1 MNAPS
6 DKGLSRRDFAKSS
19 ALAAGFA
26 LMAGT
31 SALAQEHADTAKIG
45 FMASLGFSR
54 MPAEEVVGHL
64 KELGYGAVEW
74 TLAHFNPRAHKAAE
88 LRQVVETTRAAGME
102 VSELVVQQ
110 DYVHGDDAV
119 REDRLAL
126 TLECIAACAEHD
138 IATVNLFTGPA
149 PWDPNAPVVGK
160 NISES
165 AAWDM
170 VLDAFGR
177 IVPALEQHGVNGAVE
192 GVWGHLCN
200 DYYTTLPLFERF
212 DSPRLGVNF
221 DPSHDVL
228 KGNLDTGW
236 LVRQWGVERI
246 KHIHL
251 KDAVGIQEEGKFL
264 FPFIGEG
271 NVDWQGM
278 FAALRE
284 IGYDGFCSVE
294 FESFTYHNRVL
305 KGDTVEAARR
315 CIQDV
320 RAVMAL

>member
-1 MNAPS
+1 M
-6 DKGLSRRDFAKSS
+6 KVGYL
-19 ALAAGFA
+19 
-26 LMAGT
+26 
-31 SALAQEHADTAKIG
+31 
-45 FMASLGFSR
+45 ASLGFTAMS
-54 MPAEEVVGHL
+54 ASEVVGHL
-64 KELGYGAVEW
+64 KSLGYDAVEW
-74 TLAHFNPRAHKAAE
+74 TLAHFNPRAHKAPE
-88 LRQVVETTRAAGME
+88 LGHVVEATQGAGME

-110 DYVHGDDAV
+110 DYVHMDDGV

-126 TLECIAACAEHD
+126 TLECIAACAEHG
-138 IATVNLFTGPA
+138 ITTVNLFTGPA

-160 NISES
+160 NISEG

-177 IVPALEQHGVNGAVE
+177 IVPALEQHKVIGAVE

-200 DYYTTLPLFERF
+200 DYYTTLSLIERYNT
-212 DSPRLGVNF
+212 PWLGVNF

-228 KGNLDTGW
+228 KGNLDMDW
-236 LVRQWGVERI
+236 LVRQWSVKHI
-246 KHIHL
+246 KHMHL
-251 KDAVGIQEEGKFL
+251 KDAVGIPEEGKFL

-271 NVDWQGM
+271 NVDWKSM
-278 FAALRE
+278 FSALRD
-284 IGYDGFCSVE
+284 IGYKGCCSVE

-315 CIQDV
+315 CIHDV

>member
-1 MNAPS
+1 M
-6 DKGLSRRDFAKSS
+6 SRRDFAKGA
-19 ALAAGFA
+19 ALAAG
-26 LMAGT
+26 
-31 SALAQEHADTAKIG
+31 LAVLSGKSGAASGDAAAHKIG
-45 FMASLGFSR
+45 FMASLGFSG
-54 MPAEEVVGHL
+54 MPAAKVVEHL
-64 KELGYGAVEW
+64 KELGYDGIEW
-74 TLAHFNPRAHKAAE
+74 TLAHFNPRAHKAAD
-88 LRQVVETTRAAGME
+88 LAHVVEATRAAGME
-102 VSELVVQQ
+102 PSELVVQQ
-110 DYVHGDDAV
+110 DYVHPDDGV
-119 REDRLAL
+119 REDRIAL
-126 TLECIAACAEHD
+126 TLECIAACAEHG
-138 IATVNLFTGPA
+138 ITTVNLFTGPA

-160 NISES
+160 GISEG
-165 AAWDM
+165 AAWGM

-177 IVPALEQHGVNGAVE
+177 IVPALEKHGVTGAVE

-200 DYYTTLPLFERF
+200 DYYTTLPLIERF
-212 DSPRLGVNF
+212 ASPLLGVNF

-251 KDAVGIQEEGKFL
+251 KDAVGIPEEGKFL

-271 NVDWQGM
+271 NVDWKGM
-278 FAALRE
+278 FAALSE
-284 IGYDGFCSVE
+284 IGFDGYCSVE

-315 CIQDV
+315 CIADV